1 MLGHAVVR
9 QKRGCEDRRIGRGA
23 RRAGA
28 VCTLSAQSRFLRG
41 AIKKDSEY
49 SRDPI
54 KRLAKSSICLKRFTS
69 HLQVCNR
76 SHRGAAPFQAS
87 KSLEMRSD
95 SFVVQRCSGHL
106 SCFSTPW
113 PPNESHERGTTPHRC
128 ACTHSRLSARGHSYT
143 TSSVLLFKRGYGSR
157 DGVTHFHVCV

>member
-69 HLQVCNR
+69 HWL
-76 SHRGAAPFQAS
+76 
-87 KSLEMRSD
+87 KSMGWNVILTPRAGEVLHGYSD
-95 SFVVQRCSGHL
+95 DVH
-106 SCFSTPW
+106 
-113 PPNESHERGTTPHRC
+113 
-128 ACTHSRLSARGHSYT
+128 
-143 TSSVLLFKRGYGSR
+143 
-157 DGVTHFHVCV
+157 